1 MRTTV
6 DLAPQVLQRIK
17 ELASERG
24 ASVSTTIAEL
34 TARGLSELHGPMRMR
49 LDVRSGFPVLSFG
62 RPVTAEDIADAL
74 DDE

>member
-6 DLAPQVLQRIK
+6 DLAPQILQQVK
-17 ELASERG
+17 ALANERG

-34 TARGLSELHGPMRMR
+34 TARGLSAVHGPMRMT
-49 LDVRSGFPVLSFG
+49 LDARSGFPVLSFG

-74 DDE
+74 EDE